1 MSLHAAR
8 VHEYVLSCSRAC
20 PDSLSS
26 QRQRCFLPGK
36 LASLRALRVADSC
49 SDDTLSWD
57 SPDGIFQAG
66 GATVE
71 LIRIAPKGLSQRQG
85 QENSKFP
92 HVCTFAACAMSPT
105 CLCNCDVR
113 HMPSL
118 TLYLS
123 CTCCASIL
131 ILFAPWHLCVYTFAA
146 RSIA

>member
-49 SDDTLSWD
+49 SNDTLSWD

-105 CLCNCDVR
+105 CLHFGYMR
-113 HMPSL
+113 HATFGYIFSMHILRVYSNSVCTMAP
-118 TLYLS
+118 TCLYF
-123 CTCCASIL
+123 CCAL
-131 ILFAPWHLCVYTFAA
+131 H
-146 RSIA
+146 